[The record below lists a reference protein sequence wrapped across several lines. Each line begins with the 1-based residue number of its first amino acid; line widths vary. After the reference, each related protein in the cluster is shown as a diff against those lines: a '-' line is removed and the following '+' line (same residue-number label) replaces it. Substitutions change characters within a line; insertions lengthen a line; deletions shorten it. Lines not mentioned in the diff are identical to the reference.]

1 MRCFVSY
8 ASLLEPKCDRCSPHY
23 VMFPKDPKGFDVDDQ
38 YFIGA
43 SGLLVKP
50 ITTKGATETTVY
62 LPEDEVRL
70 RPSDTLR
77 IS

>member
-1 MRCFVSY
+1 
-8 ASLLEPKCDRCSPHY
+8 
-23 VMFPKDPKGFDVDDQ
+23 MFPKDPKGFDVDDQ